1 MDGFQVAI
9 LAMALADTDWGP
21 RDAHGRRHQL
31 TADELDALADRG
43 GHRPGLMGVV
53 AACPNAVRWRRRPR
67 AAAARRARGTTRRP
81 RPETPA
87 DPAPAAEAA

>member
-21 RDAHGRRHQL
+21 RDAHGRRRQL

-53 AACPNAVRWRRRPR
+53 AACAQAVRWDWRPR
-67 AAAARRARGTTRRP
+67 AATALRARGTTRRP

-87 DPAPAAEAA
+87 DPAPAPEAA